1 MFLAHLVGDYV
12 LQWDALAQWK
22 SRELKGVIVH
32 SAVLFVVTALFALP
46 IAPGWWQGVVFIGVS
61 HFAVDAAQFFFR
73 PTLSPLLRFFIDQL
87 LHLFFILL
95 ALVWGGYLTWGH
107 MGAEILAGA
116 RQAPLLTALLGYA
129 FITMPAWV
137 LLKFVVYGLIK
148 GTPPDFPAGPNK
160 FVGITE
166 RVLITT
172 LVLFGQ
178 VLLVPLVALPRL
190 VKEWPRVIR
199 GGGDAVYVT
208 ELISSMVLAVAVGL
222 ALSMLRF

>member
-116 RQAPLLTALLGYA
+116 RQAPC
-129 FITMPAWV
+129 
-137 LLKFVVYGLIK
+137 
-148 GTPPDFPAGPNK
+148 
-160 FVGITE
+160 
-166 RVLITT
+166 
-172 LVLFGQ
+172 
-178 VLLVPLVALPRL
+178 
-190 VKEWPRVIR
+190 
-199 GGGDAVYVT
+199 
-208 ELISSMVLAVAVGL
+208 
-222 ALSMLRF
+222 